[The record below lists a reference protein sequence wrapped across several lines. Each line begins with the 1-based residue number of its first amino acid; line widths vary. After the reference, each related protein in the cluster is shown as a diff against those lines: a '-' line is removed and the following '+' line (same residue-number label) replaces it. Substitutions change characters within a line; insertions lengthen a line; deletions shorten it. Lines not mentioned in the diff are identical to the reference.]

1 MRVAADDLRDR
12 GENDP
17 MLDLASNNT
26 ALLGTQLTIEA
37 AGRAVL
43 NPACWSR
50 ERWANRS
57 KISPAGAAFDTTV
70 DPLAAA
76 GTGHRASRV
85 APAPTSS
92 SELGEGPK
100 LLVRVL
106 WRCQSIGRLH
116 VLTNASVVVVLTFK
130 SGQWR

>member
-57 KISPAGAAFDTTV
+57 KISPAGQPSTPPSTRWPRPALVIA
-70 DPLAAA
+70 
-76 GTGHRASRV
+76 HRA
-85 APAPTSS
+85 
-92 SELGEGPK
+92 
-100 LLVRVL
+100 
-106 WRCQSIGRLH
+106 
-116 VLTNASVVVVLTFK
+116 
-130 SGQWR
+130 